1 MINNKVLVGMSGG
14 VDSSASAAL
23 LLHDGYEVSGLTIT
37 PFKIDDDCQVKL
49 RERSCC
55 SFKSVIDANDVCKK
69 LGIEH
74 YLIDLTEA
82 FRKNIVEDFVNEYL
96 TGRTPNPCVKC
107 NPAIK
112 WGGMIE
118 KADSI
123 GAFYVS
129 TGHYAKVNHDP
140 DSGRYYLSKGNDESK
155 DQSYFLWK
163 MTQEQLSRTL
173 FPLGNLQKKETRE
186 IAKKYDLTV
195 HSKADSQEI
204 CFIPDNNYHNFLKK
218 QLNKQG
224 KNIPEGDIVFDNK
237 IIGKHIGYPYYTI
250 GQRKGLGIAHTE
262 PLYVKN
268 IIPESNV
275 VEVGP
280 IEELFSQCLIA
291 EDVNLM
297 KYNQLSENKVYRV
310 KIRYK
315 DIGAEAECKLTDDGN
330 LHIKFLSQRRAIT
343 PGQTVVLYE
352 GDDLVAG
359 GIIKSW
365 GKN

>member
-1 MINNKVLVGMSGG
+1 MNYKKVLVGMSGG
-14 VDSSASAAL
+14 VDSSVSAAL
-23 LLHDGYEVSGLTIT
+23 LLEQGYEVSGLTIT

-112 WGGMIE
+112 WGGMLE

-123 GAFYVS
+123 DANFVS
-129 TGHYAKVNHDP
+129 TGHYAKVNIDEN
-140 DSGRYYLSKGNDESK
+140 SGRYYLTKGEDSNK

-163 MTQEQLSRTL
+163 MSQEQLSRTI
-173 FPLGNLQKKETRE
+173 FPLGDLHKNETRE
-186 IAKKYDLTV
+186 IAKRFELTV
-195 HSKADSQEI
+195 HSKADSQEV
-204 CFIPDNNYHNFLKK
+204 CFIPDNNYHGFLKK
-218 QLNKQG
+218 QLNKVG
-224 KNIPEGDIVFDNK
+224 KSIPEGDIVYD
-237 IIGKHIGYPYYTI
+237 GKVVGRHSGYPFYTI
-250 GQRKGLGIAHTE
+250 GQRKGLGISHPE

-268 IIPESNV
+268 IIPENNI

-280 IEELFSQCLIA
+280 IEELFSQTLIA
-291 EDVNLM
+291 ADLNLM
-297 KYNQLSENKVYRV
+297 KYSIIPEDKIYQV

-315 DIGAEAECKLTDDGN
+315 DIGAEAHCKITDDGN
-330 LHIKFLSQRRAIT
+330 MLVDFLSNRKAIT
-343 PGQTVVLYE
+343 PGQTVVVYE

-359 GIIKSW
+359 GVIK
-365 GKN
+365 